1 MPARLQVQTNTRLR
15 DPMNATLSGLTVYPV
30 KSCRGI
36 SLTTARMTER
46 GIDHDREWMIVDAT
60 GRFLTQRQ
68 VPRMAQI
75 ATALSTSALHLS
87 AAGMPTLDIPFDAA
101 FVPAQVTV
109 WRDTLWALDQ
119 GDAVA
124 AALSGWIG
132 QPVRLVR
139 FDPAVRRDCN
149 PAYAGPGGAHT
160 GFADG
165 YPVLIISEASL
176 ADLNARLPEPLPMNR
191 FRPNIVLSGVEAYD
205 EDHIAELS
213 SGAVALRPV
222 KACARCQITTT
233 DQVSAAVGVE
243 PLQTLATYRHDAKLE
258 GVIFGMNAIV
268 TAGAGASVA
277 VGDVARYTLN
287 F

>member
-1 MPARLQVQTNTRLR
+1 MGN
-15 DPMNATLSGLTVYPV
+15 PMNATLAGLTVYPV

-36 SLTTARMTER
+36 PLATGRMTER
-46 GIDHDREWMIVDAT
+46 GIEHDREWMVVDTA
-60 GRFLTQRQ
+60 GSFLTQRQ

-75 ATALSTSALHLS
+75 ATALSTFALHLS
-87 AAGMPTLDIPFDAA
+87 APGMPALTVPFDAA
-101 FVPAQVTV
+101 FGTTQVTV

-149 PAYAGPGGAHT
+149 PAYAGPDGAHCA
-160 GFADG
+160 FADG

-176 ADLNARLPEPLPMNR
+176 ADLNSRLPEPLPMNR

-213 SGAVALRPV
+213 SGAVALRLV

-233 DQVSAAVGVE
+233 DQVTAAVGVE

-268 TAGAGASVA
+268 TAGAGASIS
-277 VGDVARYTLN
+277 VGNVVHCTLN